1 MKKFSLLFLAA
12 LFSVAAN
19 AQKNYTEA
27 HPKNHR
33 SWNLGLHVHNTFFF
47 GDLQSFEFDKN
58 DAIDAGGV
66 EIGGGLSL
74 AKWVA
79 PSVGLQFN
87 FDYNSLSG
95 SSYNNYFEGS
105 QITGGLD
112 LLFNLSNVFVQGLT
126 QDRRSA
132 LLGSV
137 GIGWSNSES
146 FLYNINGNQI
156 ARTGTVDI
164 KGEPRVPPGRS
175 NQPYANVMLQYK
187 YRLTNA
193 LDLDLGVR
201 HNLFPGDWLDV
212 RESGISLDQWTNI
225 FVGVSYNFGDKDK
238 KSVVYTNPLDK
249 MYADMEEVKN
259 NFDQLTTD
267 DDKDGVNNYFDKDN
281 STPEGVAVN
290 GNGEA
295 TDVDQD
301 GVPDYMDEDPFT
313 SKGAKVDANG
323 RAVDSDGDG
332 VADHMDEEPN
342 TPKGT
347 LVNFKG
353 KSIGGGAG
361 GLGGGYM
368 PSVYFAFNSANVTA
382 ANYERL
388 ATVAMVMKNNP
399 NVKVKIVG
407 HADKRGSEEYNKNL
421 SMRRAKAVVEVLVK
435 TYGIDEGRFTTESS
449 GEAQPLAEGRYDI
462 NRRADIL
469 PQ

>member
-1 MKKFSLLFLAA
+1 MKKFSLLFLATM
-12 LFSVAAN
+12 LSVFAN
-19 AQKNYTEA
+19 AQKTYTDA
-27 HPKNHR
+27 HPKNYR
-33 SWNLGLHVHNTFFF
+33 SWNLGIHAHNTFFF
-47 GDLQSFEFDKN
+47 GDLQSFEYEKN
-58 DAIDAGGV
+58 SNIDAGGV

-79 PSVGLQFN
+79 PSIGLQFN
-87 FDYNSLSG
+87 FDYNNLSG
-95 SSYNNYFEGS
+95 SKGVQYFEGN
-105 QITGGLD
+105 QMTGGLD
-112 LLFNLSNVFVQGLT
+112 LLVNLSNMFVQGLT

-132 LLGSV
+132 LLG
-137 GIGWSNSES
+137 GIGLGWSSSES
-146 FLYNINGNQI
+146 IRYDITGKQL
-156 ARTGTVDI
+156 ARTGVVDAAG
-164 KGEPRVPPGRS
+164 KRVDPPKRS
-175 NQPYANVMLQYK
+175 NQPYYNLLLQYK
-187 YRLTNA
+187 YRISNG

-201 HNLFPGDWLDV
+201 HNILPEDWLDV
-212 RESGISLDQWTNI
+212 YESGRSTDQWTNV
-225 FVGVSYNFGDKDK
+225 FVGLSYNFGAKEK
-238 KSVVYTNPLDK
+238 VSVVYSNPLDK

-295 TDVDQD
+295 TDVDMD

-313 SKGAKVDANG
+313 SKGAKVTANG

-332 VADHMDEEPN
+332 VPDHMDEEPN

-353 KSIGGGAG
+353 KSIPTGGGMG
-361 GLGGGYM
+361 SGFM
-368 PSVYFAFNSANVTA
+368 PSVYFAFNSANVSA

-407 HADKRGSEEYNKNL
+407 HADSRGSEEYNKNL

-435 TYGIDEGRFTTESS
+435 TYGIDEGRFTTEAD
-449 GEAQPLAEGRYDI
+449 GEDQPLATGRYDV
-462 NRRADIL
+462 NRRADIM